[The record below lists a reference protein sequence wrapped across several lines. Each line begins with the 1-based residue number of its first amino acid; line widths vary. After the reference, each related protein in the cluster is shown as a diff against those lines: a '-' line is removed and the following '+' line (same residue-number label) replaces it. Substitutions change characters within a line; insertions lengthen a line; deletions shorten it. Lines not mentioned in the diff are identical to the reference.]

1 MPLMTESQR
10 PELGFIPTKA
20 HQRFVELAEACITY
34 RYIGI
39 CHGRPGVGKTR
50 SAKEFAHWTPMHE
63 IYWANDLVPAEEK
76 RIHDCQG
83 VFYTASVSNTPR
95 TLDTGL
101 SRYIDSL
108 GNAKL
113 VLKGTSMPELA
124 QKKQYSCPLVI
135 VDEADRLTLKSF
147 EHLRDLYDQR
157 GFGLILLG
165 MPGLEKR
172 LSRYPQLYS
181 RVGFVH
187 EFKSLS
193 EEEIRFLFERQ
204 SAAFDIPFDTGRF
217 DDAEALA
224 AIIRITR
231 GNFRLI
237 ERLCAQIKRIMALN
251 NVKTL
256 TADIVM
262 AARECLVIGHTT

>member
-1 MPLMTESQR
+1 MQQMTETAR
-10 PELGFIPTKA
+10 PELGFIETKA
-20 HQRFVELAEACITY
+20 HKRFVELAKACTEY

-50 SAKEFAHWTPMHE
+50 SAQEYANWTPMFD
-63 IYWANDLVPAEEK
+63 IYWGNDLADVEQK
-76 RIHDCQG
+76 RIRDCRA
-83 VFYTASVSNTPR
+83 VFYTANVSNTPR
-95 TLDTGL
+95 TLDDGL
-101 SRYIDSL
+101 ARKVESL
-108 GNAKL
+108 GAARL
-113 VLKGTSMPELA
+113 VLDGVSGPEMVRR
-124 QKKQYSCPLVI
+124 KKTNCPLVI

-147 EHLRDLYDQR
+147 EHLRDMYDQQ

-187 EFKSLS
+187 EFKSLNKD
-193 EEEIRFLFERQ
+193 EMRFLFERQ
-204 SAAFDIPFDTGRF
+204 NATFDVPFNPEAF

-237 ERLCAQIKRIMALN
+237 ERICAQIRRIMTLN
-251 NVKTL
+251 NANSI
-256 TADIVM
+256 TAEIVQ
-262 AARECLVIGHTT
+262 AARDCLVIGHTD

>member
-1 MPLMTESQR
+1 MPPMTESQR

-50 SAKEFAHWTPMHE
+50 SAKKFARWTTMHAV
-63 IYWANDLVPAEEK
+63 YWGSDLTEAEEK
-76 RIHDCQG
+76 RIRDCQG

-101 SRYIDSL
+101 SRHISSL

-113 VLKGTSMPELA
+113 VLEGVSMPEINQ
-124 QKKQYSCPLVI
+124 QKQNHCPLVI

-147 EHLRDLYDQR
+147 EHLRDMYDRQE
-157 GFGLILLG
+157 FGLILLG

-187 EFKSLS
+187 EFKPLS
-193 EEEIRFLFERQ
+193 EAEMRFLFEHQ
-204 SAAFDIPFDTGRF
+204 STAFDIPFDTESF

-237 ERLCAQIKRIMALN
+237 ERLCAQVKRIMTLN
-251 NVKTL
+251 NAKTL
-256 TADIVM
+256 TAEIVL
-262 AARECLVIGHTT
+262 AARECLVIGHTD

>member
-1 MPLMTESQR
+1 MQQMTETGR
-10 PELGFIPTKA
+10 PELGFIETKA
-20 HQRFVELAEACITY
+20 HKRFVELAEACIQY

-50 SAKEFAHWTPMHE
+50 SAKEYANWTPMFD
-63 IYWANDLVPAEEK
+63 IFWGNDLAEPEKK
-76 RIHDCQG
+76 RIRNCRG

-95 TLDTGL
+95 TLD
-101 SRYIDSL
+101 IDLARKVESL
-108 GNAKL
+108 GSAKL
-113 VLKGTSMPELA
+113 VLEGVPIIELS
-124 QKKQYSCPLVI
+124 QRKQTRCPLVI

-147 EHLRDLYDQR
+147 EHLRDMYDQQ

-193 EEEIRFLFERQ
+193 KDEMRFLFERQ
-204 SAAFDIPFDTGRF
+204 NASLDIPFNPQAF

-237 ERLCAQIKRIMALN
+237 ERICAQIKRIMALN
-251 NVKTL
+251 DAKTI
-256 TADIVM
+256 TAEVVQ
-262 AARECLVIGHTT
+262 AARDCLVIGHTD